1 MLGNCEQPPVY
12 PAYLF
17 VLSLSVCVIELAS
30 VHRREASSFVPAW
43 NTAVLYLGDKHKA
56 LIVDQNG
63 DPDQSGFNSRTG
75 RQKFL

>member
-1 MLGNCEQPPVY
+1 MLGKL
-12 PAYLF
+12 PAAGRRPNYLF

-30 VHRREASSFVPAW
+30 VHRREESSFVPAW